1 MSLTSDLINLNY
13 NSKSLYLLYTKMDTA
28 STEQRV
34 IVSDKYPVPDTI
46 DAINVKEGTRYE
58 KDHLTI
64 SANYKVINR

>member
-1 MSLTSDLINLNY
+1 
-13 NSKSLYLLYTKMDTA
+13 MDTA

-64 SANYKVINR
+64 SANYKVIKIHNLKLRFRTTLSTS